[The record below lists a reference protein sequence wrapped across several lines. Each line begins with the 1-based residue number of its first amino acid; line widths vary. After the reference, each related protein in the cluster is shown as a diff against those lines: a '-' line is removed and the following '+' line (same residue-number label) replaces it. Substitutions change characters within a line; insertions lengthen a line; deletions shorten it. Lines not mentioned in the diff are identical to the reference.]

1 MATYQEFIQQNE
13 ERDGTRFSFNIWPS
27 TKLEATRLVVPLG
40 CMYNPIKE
48 RPDLPPIQ
56 YDPIVCNRP
65 ACKAILNPFCQVD
78 FRAKNWTCNFCLQRN
93 NFPPQYSGMTEQTP
107 PAEIMHAFSTIEY
120 TLPKVQCHP
129 PIFLFVLDTCLEE
142 DDLTAVKESLQMS
155 LSLLPP
161 NALVGLIT
169 FGRMVHVHELS
180 SSEDGGIGIA
190 RSYVFKGTK
199 ELTPKQIQV
208 YIYSIDRESIN
219 ILINLNRKCLA

>member
-13 ERDGTRFSFNIWPS
+13 DRDGVRFSFNVWPS
-27 TKLEATRLVVPLG
+27 NKLEATRLVVPLG
-40 CMYNPIKE
+40 CLYNPIKE
-48 RPDLPPIQ
+48 RADLPPIQ
-56 YDPIVCNRP
+56 YDPVVCNRP
-65 ACKAILNPFCQVD
+65 ACKAVLNPYCQID
-78 FRAKNWTCNFCLQRN
+78 FRAKNWTCNFCAQRN
-93 NFPPQYSGMTEQTP
+93 NFPPQYAGMTEQTP
-107 PAEIMHAFSTIEY
+107 PAEIIHMYSTIEY

-169 FGRMVHVHELS
+169 FGRMVHVHELNTG
-180 SSEDGGIGIA
+180 EDGGVGIA

-199 ELTPKQIQV
+199 ELTSKQIQ
-208 YIYSIDRESIN
+208 DM
-219 ILINLNRKCLA
+219 LGLNR